1 MRERPVASHL
11 DNNVI
16 PPSRQRELPR
26 QGLTWIG
33 QSMKRVED
41 PRILSGKGGY
51 IDDVVVPGMAHAAMV
66 SSPHAHARIVSID
79 TSRAKA
85 LPGVIGVYTGEDLA
99 TVVDPCPSFAS
110 PPVPQHAMVIDK
122 VRHVGEVV
130 AAVVAEDRYIAEDAA
145 ELVEVTYEVLPA
157 NVDIEASL
165 EATGDAIIHPDDRE
179 SNCALDES
187 FKFGPVDEDFA
198 GADRIIKRRLRWN
211 RSSAQAIET
220 CGVVADYDAFK
231 GGFTIHANTN
241 FYNFIPFVIGGSLR
255 VSPGEL
261 RIIPVLAGG
270 SFGSKVFIHKI
281 IILTAGLARLAGVP
295 VKYIED
301 RLEHFTNCDSHGSDR
316 LYDAE
321 LAVMNDGTFKS
332 MRFTVLDDYGAYLQ
346 FGVGT
351 HGNAMAQVTGPYQ
364 IPSFGMRV
372 IAVLTNKC
380 QQGPYRGFGSE
391 VTNWVMERMVDAAA
405 EELGRDG
412 VELREQNMIQPDQ
425 FPYMISTGNI
435 YDSGNFQAVLS
446 EAKQL
451 FDYDAWRTKAAEM
464 RAQGRCV
471 GIGLATCMERSVY
484 GPTEWWSL
492 NNKETPGFTL
502 TSTPEGISARIDP
515 SGKLFVT
522 LNSPMVGNSPETV
535 VTQVLAE
542 RLTIAP
548 EDVVINYADSQSGFN
563 GVGPQGSRF
572 TAMIAGACVSASIKL
587 EERLLRFG
595 ASMLQ
600 RRPEDLELRNGSVGV
615 KGVPDQ
621 EKSFA
626 EIALT
631 SSFFRL
637 SFPDEEA
644 FDSGLETTAVYD
656 HPVSAD
662 PDPDRKHL
670 GIFYP
675 IVGHICHVVAV
686 EVDPGT
692 GKVEILD
699 YAAVHDN
706 GTIVN
711 PRTLGGQVWG
721 GTANGIGSTL
731 FEQFV
736 YDRDGQFTNP
746 NFAEFAMPTANEMP
760 RNFKLGHI
768 ETPSPFT
775 EYGIK
780 GGGEGG
786 RLGAPSALTTAIEDA
801 LSSFGV
807 TISTL
812 PVTPPILRG
821 LIREREQAV
830 AAE

>member
-1 MRERPVASHL
+1 MGSHL
-11 DNNVI
+11 DSNVI
-16 PPSRQRELPR
+16 PPSRQREVPR
-26 QGLTWIG
+26 SGLTWIG
-33 QSMKRVED
+33 QSIKRVED
-41 PRILSGKGGY
+41 PRILTGNGGY
-51 IDDVVVPGMAHAAMV
+51 IDDLSLPGMAHAAMV

-79 TSRAKA
+79 TSKAKA

-99 TVVDPCPSFAS
+99 SVVDPCPSFAS
-110 PPVPQHAMVIDK
+110 PPVPQHAIAIGK

-145 ELVEVTYEVLPA
+145 DLVEVEWEVLPA
-157 NVDIEASL
+157 NVDIEAAL
-165 EATGDAIIHPDDRE
+165 EATGDAVLHPDDRE
-179 SNCALDES
+179 GNAALDES
-187 FKFGPVDEDFA
+187 FTFGEVDAHFA
-198 GADRIIKRRLRWN
+198 AAHHIVKRRLRWN

-220 CGVVADYDAFK
+220 CGVVAQYDPFK
-231 GGFTIHANTN
+231 GGYTIHSNSN

-261 RIIPVLAGG
+261 RIIPALTGG
-270 SFGSKVFIHKI
+270 SFGSKVFNHKI
-281 IILTAGLARLAGVP
+281 IIMTSGLARLAGVP

-301 RLEHFTNCDSHGSDR
+301 RLEHFTNSDSHGSDR

-321 LAVMNDGTFKS
+321 LAVAEDGTFTS
-332 MRFTVLDDYGAYLQ
+332 LRFTVLDDYGAYLQ

-351 HGNAMAQVTGPYQ
+351 HGNAMAQVTGPYK
-364 IPSFGMRV
+364 IESFGMRV
-372 IAVLTNKC
+372 IAVLTNKT

-405 EELGRDG
+405 EELDRDP
-412 VELREQNMIQPDQ
+412 VELREQNLIQPDA
-425 FPYMISTGNI
+425 FPYMIPTGNI
-435 YDSGNFQAVLS
+435 YDSGNFQKVLAD
-446 EAKQL
+446 AKEM
-451 FDYDAWRTKAAEM
+451 FDFDGWRAKAKAM
-464 RAQGRCV
+464 RAEGRCV
-471 GIGLATCMERSVY
+471 GVGLATCMERSVY

-492 NNKETPGFTL
+492 NNKATPGFTL
-502 TSTPEGISARIDP
+502 TSTPEGITARLDP

-535 VTQVLAE
+535 VTQFLAE
-542 RLTIAP
+542 RLTVAP
-548 EDVVINYADSQSGFN
+548 EDIVFNYSDSQSGFN

-587 EERLLRFG
+587 EERLKRFG
-595 ASMLQ
+595 AHMLQ
-600 RRPEDLELRNGSVGV
+600 RRPEDVELRDGTVAV
-615 KGVPDQ
+615 KGLTDQ
-621 EKSFA
+621 SKTFA

-637 SFPDEEA
+637 SFPDGEE

-656 HPVSAD
+656 HPLSTD
-662 PDPDRKHL
+662 PDEDRKHL

-675 IVGHICHVVAV
+675 IVGHICHIVAV

-711 PRTLGGQVWG
+711 PRTLAGQVWG
-721 GTANGIGSTL
+721 GTANGIGTALS
-731 FEQFV
+731 EQFN
-736 YDRDGQFTNP
+736 YDADGQFLNP

-760 RNFKLGHI
+760 RNFKLGHV
-768 ETPSPFT
+768 ETPSPYT

-786 RLGAPSALTTAIEDA
+786 RLGAPSALTSAIEDA
-801 LSSFGV
+801 LSDRGV
-807 TISTL
+807 KIAAL

-821 LIREREQAV
+821 LIR
-830 AAE
+830 AAEQTAAE

>member
-1 MRERPVASHL
+1 MASHL
-11 DNNVI
+11 DTNVI
-16 PPSRQRELPR
+16 PPSRQREAPR
-26 QGLTWIG
+26 SGLTWIG
-33 QSMKRVED
+33 QSIKRVED
-41 PRILSGKGGY
+41 PRILTGNGGY
-51 IDDVVVPGMAHAAMV
+51 IDDLKMPGMAHAAMV

-79 TSRAKA
+79 TSKAKA

-99 TVVDPCPSFAS
+99 GVVDPCPSFAS
-110 PPVPQHAMVIDK
+110 PPVPQHAMAMGK

-130 AAVVAEDRYIAEDAA
+130 AAVVADDRYIAEDAA
-145 ELVEVTYEVLPA
+145 ELIEVEWEVLPA
-157 NVDIEASL
+157 NVDIEASAA
-165 EATGDAIIHPDDRE
+165 ATGDALLHPDDRE
-179 SNCALDES
+179 TNVALDES
-187 FKFGPVDEDFA
+187 FSFGPVDDDFA
-198 GADRIIKRRLRWN
+198 AADRIVKRRLRWH

-220 CGVVADYDAFK
+220 SGVVAHYDAYK
-231 GGFTIHANTN
+231 GGYTIHCNSN

-261 RIIPVLAGG
+261 RIVPVLTGG
-270 SFGSKVFIHKI
+270 SFGSKVFSHKI
-281 IILTAGLARLAGVP
+281 IILTGGLSRLAGVP

-301 RLEHFTNCDSHGSDR
+301 RLEHFTNSDSHGSDR

-321 LAVMNDGTFKS
+321 LAVDKDGTFRS
-332 MRFTVLDDYGAYLQ
+332 MRFTVMDDYGAYLQ

-351 HGNAMAQVTGPYQ
+351 HGNAMAQVTGPYT
-364 IPSFGMRV
+364 IGSFGMRV
-372 IAVLTNKC
+372 MAVLTNKC

-405 EELGRDG
+405 DELDRDP
-412 VELREQNMIQPDQ
+412 VELREQNMIQPDA
-425 FPYMISTGNI
+425 FPYMIPTGNI
-435 YDSGNFQAVLS
+435 YDSGNFQKVLA
-446 EAKQL
+446 EAKQM
-451 FDYDAWRTKAAEM
+451 FDFDDWRAKAKAM
-464 RAQGRCV
+464 RAEGRCV

-492 NNKETPGFTL
+492 NNKATPGFTL
-502 TSTPEGISARIDP
+502 TSTPEGITARIDP
-515 SGKLFVT
+515 SGKLFIT
-522 LNSPMVGNSPETV
+522 LHSPMVGNSPETV
-535 VTQVLAE
+535 VTQILAE
-542 RLTIAP
+542 RLTVAP
-548 EDVVINYADSQSGFN
+548 EDIVFNYSDSQTGFN

-587 EERLLRFG
+587 EERLKRFG
-595 ASMLQ
+595 AHMLQ
-600 RRPEDLELRNGSVGV
+600 RRPEDVELRNGMVAVRGL
-615 KGVPDQ
+615 KDQ

-637 SFPDEEA
+637 SFPDGEE

-656 HPVSAD
+656 HPLSTD
-662 PDPDRKHL
+662 PDEDRKHL

-675 IVGHICHVVAV
+675 IVGHICHIVAV

-692 GKVEILD
+692 GKVEMLD

-711 PRTLGGQVWG
+711 PRTLAGQVWG
-721 GTANGIGSTL
+721 GTANGIGTTL
-731 FEQFV
+731 SEQFH
-736 YDRDGQFTNP
+736 YNADGQFTNP

-760 RNFKLGHI
+760 RNFNLGHV
-768 ETPSPFT
+768 ETPSPYT

-786 RLGAPSALTTAIEDA
+786 RLGAPSALTSAIENA
-801 LSSFGV
+801 LQDYGV
-807 TISTL
+807 KIAAL
-812 PVTPPILRG
+812 PVTPPVLRG
-821 LIREREQAV
+821 LIRDAEKI

>member
-1 MRERPVASHL
+1 MASHL
-11 DNNVI
+11 DSNVI
-16 PPSRQRELPR
+16 PPSRQRETPR
-26 QGLTWIG
+26 AGLTWIG

-51 IDDVVVPGMAHAAMV
+51 IDDVKVPGMAHAAMV

-79 TSRAKA
+79 TSKA
-85 LPGVIGVYTGEDLA
+85 EELPGVIGVYTGEDVA

-110 PPVPQHAMVIDK
+110 PPVTQHAMAIDK

-145 ELVEVTYEVLPA
+145 ALIEVEWDVLPA
-157 NVDIEASL
+157 MVDIEASL
-165 EATGDAIIHPDDRE
+165 EAMGDGVLHPDDRE
-179 SNCALDES
+179 SNKALDES
-187 FKFGPVDEDFA
+187 FEFGPVSEDFDA
-198 GADRIIKRRLRWN
+198 ADRIIKRRLRWN

-220 CGVVADYDAFK
+220 CGVISQWDAFK
-231 GGFTIHANTN
+231 GGYTIHANTN

-255 VSPGEL
+255 VSPGEM
-261 RIIPVLAGG
+261 RIIPVLTGG

-281 IILTAGLARLAGVP
+281 IIMTSALSRLSGVP

-301 RLEHFTNCDSHGSDR
+301 RLEHFTNSDSHGSDR

-321 LAVMNDGTFKS
+321 LAINDDGTFKS
-332 MRFTVLDDYGAYLQ
+332 LRFTVLDDYGAYLQ

-364 IPSFGMRV
+364 IGSFGMRV
-372 IAVLTNKC
+372 IAVLTNKT

-391 VTNWVMERMVDAAA
+391 VTNWVMERMADAAA
-405 EELGRDG
+405 EELGRDPL
-412 VELREQNMIQPDQ
+412 ELREQNMIQPDQ
-425 FPYMISTGNI
+425 FPYMIPTGNI
-435 YDSGNFQAVLS
+435 YDSGNFQKVLG
-446 EAKQL
+446 EAKSL
-451 FDYDAWRTKAAEM
+451 FDLDAWRKKAADM
-464 RAQGRCV
+464 RAEGRCV
-471 GIGLATCMERSVY
+471 GIGVATCMERSVY

-522 LNSPMVGNSPETV
+522 LHSPMVGNSPETV
-535 VTQVLAE
+535 VTQILAE
-542 RLTIAP
+542 RLTVAP
-548 EDVVINYADSQSGFN
+548 EDVVINYSDSQSGFN

-572 TAMIAGACVSASIKL
+572 TAMVAGACVSAAIKL
-587 EERLLRFG
+587 EERLKRFG
-595 ASMLQ
+595 AHMLQ
-600 RRPEDLELRNGSVGV
+600 RRPEDMELRDGKVAV
-615 KGVPDQ
+615 KGLKDQ
-621 EKSFA
+621 ETSFA
-626 EIALT
+626 DIALN

-637 SFPDEEA
+637 SFPDGEE

-656 HPVSAD
+656 HPLSTD
-662 PDPDRKHL
+662 PHEDREHL

-675 IVGHICHVVAV
+675 IVGHICHIVAV

-692 GKVEILD
+692 GKVEMLD

-711 PRTLGGQVWG
+711 PRTLAGQVWG
-721 GTANGIGSTL
+721 GTANGIGTTL
-731 FEQFV
+731 SEQFN
-736 YDRDGQFTNP
+736 YDESGQFVNP

-760 RNFKLGHI
+760 RNFKLGHV
-768 ETPSPFT
+768 ETPSPYT

-786 RLGAPSALTTAIEDA
+786 RLGAPSALTSAVEDA
-801 LSSFGV
+801 LQNYGV
-807 TISTL
+807 KISAL
-812 PVTPPILRG
+812 PITPPVLRG
-821 LIREREQAV
+821 LIREAEQA
-830 AAE
+830 A

>member
-1 MRERPVASHL
+1 MASHL
-11 DNNVI
+11 DSNVI
-16 PPSRQRELPR
+16 PPSRQREAPR
-26 QGLTWIG
+26 AGMIWIG
-33 QSMKRVED
+33 QSIKRVED

-51 IDDVVVPGMAHAAMV
+51 IDDMTVPGMAHAAMV
-66 SSPHAHARIVSID
+66 ASPHAHARIVSID
-79 TSRAKA
+79 TSKAKA
-85 LPGVIGVYTGEDLA
+85 LPGVIGVYTGADLA

-110 PPVPQHAMVIDK
+110 PPVPQHAMAIDK

-145 ELVEVTYEVLPA
+145 ELVEVEWEMLPA
-157 NVDIEASL
+157 NVDIEAAL
-165 EATGDAIIHPDDRE
+165 EATGDAVLHPDDRE
-179 SNCALDES
+179 SNKALDES
-187 FKFGPVDEDFA
+187 FSFGPVEEDFA
-198 GADRIIKRRLRWN
+198 AADHIIKRRLRWN

-220 CGVVADYDAFK
+220 CGVVAQFDPFK
-231 GGFTIHANTN
+231 GGYTIHANSN

-261 RIIPVLAGG
+261 RIVPVLTGG
-270 SFGSKVFIHKI
+270 SFGSKVFTHKI
-281 IILTAGLARLAGVP
+281 IILTGGLSRLAGVP

-301 RLEHFTNCDSHGSDR
+301 RLEHFTNSDSHGSDR

-321 LAVMNDGTFKS
+321 LAVSEDGTFKS
-332 MRFTVLDDYGAYLQ
+332 LRFTVLDDYGAYLQ

-364 IPSFGMRV
+364 IGSFGMRV
-372 IAVLTNKC
+372 IAVLTNKT

-391 VTNWVMERMVDAAA
+391 VTNWVMERMVDATAD
-405 EELGRDG
+405 ELGRDPLD
-412 VELREQNMIQPDQ
+412 LREQNMIQPDQ
-425 FPYMISTGNI
+425 FPYMIPTGNI
-435 YDSGNFQAVLS
+435 YDSGNFQTVLGQAR
-446 EAKQL
+446 EMFGL
-451 FDYDAWRTKAAEM
+451 DAWREKAARL
-464 RAQGRCV
+464 RAEGRCV
-471 GIGLATCMERSVY
+471 GIGVATCMERSVY

-492 NNKETPGFTL
+492 NNRETPGFTL
-502 TSTPEGISARIDP
+502 TSTPEGITARFDP
-515 SGKLFVT
+515 SGKLFIT

-535 VTQVLAE
+535 VTQILAE
-542 RLTIAP
+542 RLTVAP
-548 EDVVINYADSQSGFN
+548 EDIVINYSDSQSGFN

-587 EERLLRFG
+587 EERLKRFG
-595 ASMLQ
+595 AHMLQ
-600 RRPEDLELRNGSVGV
+600 RRPEDLELRGGMVAV
-615 KGVPDQ
+615 KGIKDQ

-637 SFPDEEA
+637 SFPDGEE

-656 HPVSAD
+656 HPLSTD
-662 PDPDRKHL
+662 PDEDRKHL

-675 IVGHICHVVAV
+675 IVGHICHIVAV

-692 GKVEILD
+692 GQVEMLD
-699 YAAVHDN
+699 YSAVHDN

-711 PRTLGGQVWG
+711 PRTLAGQVWG
-721 GTANGIGSTL
+721 GTANGIGTTL
-731 FEQFV
+731 SEQFC
-736 YDRDGQFTNP
+736 YDSEGQFTNP

-760 RNFKLGHI
+760 RNFKLGHV
-768 ETPSPFT
+768 ETPSPYT

-786 RLGAPSALTTAIEDA
+786 RLGAPSALTSAIEDA
-801 LSSFGV
+801 LSDYGV
-807 TISTL
+807 KISAL

-821 LIREREQAV
+821 LIRDAEQSPAR
-830 AAE
+830 

>member
-1 MRERPVASHL
+1 MASHL
-11 DNNVI
+11 DTNVI
-16 PPSRQRELPR
+16 PPSRQREAPR
-26 QGLTWIG
+26 AGMTWIG
-33 QSMKRVED
+33 QSLKRVED
-41 PRILSGKGGY
+41 PRILAGRGGY
-51 IDDVVVPGMAHAAMV
+51 IDDLVVPGMAHAAMV
-66 SSPHAHARIVSID
+66 ASPHAHARIVSID
-79 TSRAKA
+79 VSKARA
-85 LPGVIGVYTGEDLA
+85 LPGVIGVYTGADLA

-110 PPVPQHAMVIDK
+110 PPVPQHAIAIDK

-145 ELVEVTYEVLPA
+145 ELVAVEWEILPA

-165 EATGDAIIHPDDRE
+165 AATGDAVLHPGDRE
-179 SNCALDES
+179 SNRALDES
-187 FKFGPVDEDFA
+187 FSFGPVDEDFA
-198 GADRIIKRRLRWN
+198 AADHVIKRRLRWN

-220 CGVVADYDAFK
+220 CGVVAQFDPFK
-231 GGFTIHANTN
+231 GGYTIHANSN

-261 RIIPVLAGG
+261 RIVPVLTGG
-270 SFGSKVFIHKI
+270 SFGSKVFTHKI
-281 IILTAGLARLAGVP
+281 IILTAGLSRLAGVP

-301 RLEHFTNCDSHGSDR
+301 RLEHFTNSDSHGSDR

-321 LAVMNDGTFKS
+321 LAVDADGAFKS
-332 MRFTVLDDYGAYLQ
+332 LRFTVLDDYGAYLQ

-364 IPSFGMRV
+364 IGSFGMRV
-372 IAVLTNKC
+372 IAVLTNKT

-405 EELGRDG
+405 AELGRDPL
-412 VELREQNMIQPDQ
+412 ELREQNMIQPNQ
-425 FPYMISTGNI
+425 FPYMIPTGNI
-435 YDSGNFQAVLS
+435 YDSGNFQAVLAQAR
-446 EAKQL
+446 EM
-451 FDYDAWRTKAAEM
+451 FDLDAWRDKAANL
-464 RAQGRCV
+464 RANGRCV
-471 GIGLATCMERSVY
+471 GVGVATCMERSVY

-492 NNKETPGFTL
+492 NNRETPGFTL
-502 TSTPEGISARIDP
+502 TSTPEGISARFDP

-535 VTQVLAE
+535 VTQILAE
-542 RLTIAP
+542 RLTVAP
-548 EDVVINYADSQSGFN
+548 EDIVINYSDSQTGFN

-587 EERLLRFG
+587 EERLKRFAG
-595 ASMLQ
+595 HMLQ
-600 RRPEDLELRNGSVGV
+600 RRPEDLELRGGMVAV
-615 KGVPDQ
+615 KGLKDQ

-637 SFPDEEA
+637 SFPDDED

-656 HPVSAD
+656 HPLSTD
-662 PDPDRKHL
+662 PDEDRKHL

-675 IVGHICHVVAV
+675 IVGHICHIVAV

-692 GKVEILD
+692 GKVEMLD

-711 PRTLGGQVWG
+711 PRTLAGQVWG
-721 GTANGIGSTL
+721 GTANGIGTALS
-731 FEQFV
+731 EQFC
-736 YDRDGQFTNP
+736 YDAEGQFTNP

-760 RNFKLGHI
+760 RNFKLGHV
-768 ETPSPFT
+768 ETPSPYT

-786 RLGAPSALTTAIEDA
+786 RLGAPSALTSAIEDA
-801 LSSFGV
+801 LCDYGV
-807 TISTL
+807 KISEL
-812 PVTPPILRG
+812 PVTPPVLRG
-821 LIREREQAV
+821 LIRAAEQA

>member
-1 MRERPVASHL
+1 MSQHL
-11 DNNVI
+11 KSNVI
-16 PPSRQRELPR
+16 PPSRQREMPR
-26 QGLTWIG
+26 AGLTWIG

-51 IDDVVVPGMAHAAMV
+51 IDDVAVPGMAHAAMV

-79 TSRAKA
+79 TSKAKA
-85 LPGVIGVYTGEDLA
+85 LPGVIGVYTGDDMA

-110 PPVPQHAMVIDK
+110 PPITQHPMSIGK

-145 ELVEVTYEVLPA
+145 ELVEVEWEILPA
-157 NVDIEASL
+157 NVDIEASAA
-165 EATGDAIIHPDDRE
+165 ATGDALLHPEDRE
-179 SNCALDES
+179 SNVALDES
-187 FKFGPVDEDFA
+187 FSFGDVDQHFA
-198 GADRIIKRRLRWN
+198 DAHTVVKRRLRWQ

-220 CGVVADYDAFK
+220 CGVVAQFDPFK
-231 GGFTIHANTN
+231 GGYTIHSNSN

-261 RIIPVLAGG
+261 RIIPVLTGG
-270 SFGSKVFIHKI
+270 SFGSKVFNHKI

-301 RLEHFTNCDSHGSDR
+301 RLEHFTNSDSHGSDR

-321 LAVMNDGTFKS
+321 LAVAEDGTFTS
-332 MRFTVLDDYGAYLQ
+332 LRFTVMDDYGAYLQ

-364 IPSFGMRV
+364 IQSFGMRV
-372 IAVLTNKC
+372 IAVLTNKT

-391 VTNWVMERMVDAAA
+391 VTNWVMERMADAAA
-405 EELGRDG
+405 EEMGRDP
-412 VELREQNMIQPDQ
+412 VALREQNMIQPDQ
-425 FPYMISTGNI
+425 FPYMIPTGNI
-435 YDSGNFQAVLS
+435 YDSGNFQKVLA
-446 EAKQL
+446 EAKSM
-451 FDYDAWRTKAAEM
+451 FDFDGWRDKAKAM
-464 RAQGRCV
+464 RAEGRCV
-471 GIGLATCMERSVY
+471 GVGLATCMERSVY

-502 TSTPEGISARIDP
+502 TSTPEGITVRLDP
-515 SGKLFVT
+515 SGKMFVT

-535 VTQVLAE
+535 VAQILAE

-548 EDVVINYADSQSGFN
+548 EDIVFNYSDSQSGFN

-572 TAMIAGACVSASIKL
+572 TAMIAGACVSAAIKL
-587 EERLLRFG
+587 EERLKRFG
-595 ASMLQ
+595 AHMLQ
-600 RRPEDLELRNGSVGV
+600 RRPEDVELRNGTVAV
-615 KGVPDQ
+615 KGLNDQ
-621 EKSFA
+621 EKPFG

-637 SFPDEEA
+637 SFPDGEE

-656 HPVSAD
+656 HPLSTD
-662 PDPDRKHL
+662 PAEDRSHL

-675 IVGHICHVVAV
+675 IVGHICHIVAV

-706 GTIVN
+706 GTMVN
-711 PRTLGGQVWG
+711 PRTLAGQVWG
-721 GTANGIGSTL
+721 GTANGIGTTL
-731 FEQFV
+731 SEQFI
-736 YDRDGQFTNP
+736 YDADGQFTNP

-760 RNFKLGHI
+760 RNFKLGHV

-786 RLGAPSALTTAIEDA
+786 RLGAPSALSSAIEDA
-801 LSSFGV
+801 LSDHGV
-807 TISTL
+807 KITSL

-821 LIREREQAV
+821 LIRDAEQGAT
-830 AAE
+830 A

>member
-1 MRERPVASHL
+1 MSSHL
-11 DNNVI
+11 KSNVI
-16 PPSRQRELPR
+16 PPSRQREKPR
-26 QGLTWIG
+26 SGLTWIG
-33 QSMKRVED
+33 QSIKRVED
-41 PRILSGKGGY
+41 PRILTGKGGY
-51 IDDVVVPGMAHAAMV
+51 IDDIVVPGMAHAAMV
-66 SSPHAHARIVSID
+66 ASPHAHARIVSID
-79 TSRAKA
+79 TSKAKA
-85 LPGVIGVYTGEDLA
+85 LPGVIGVYTGADLA

-110 PPVPQHAMVIDK
+110 PPVPQRAMAIDK

-145 ELVEVTYEVLPA
+145 ALVEVDYQVLPA
-157 NVDIEASL
+157 NVDIEAAL
-165 EATGDAIIHPDDRE
+165 KATGDAVLHPGDRE
-179 SNCALDES
+179 SNCALDER
-187 FKFGPVDEDFA
+187 FAFGPVDEDFEA
-198 GADRIIKRRLRWN
+198 ADRVIKRRLRWN

-220 CGVVADYDAFK
+220 CGVVAQWDAFN
-231 GGFTIHANTN
+231 GGYTIHANTN
-241 FYNFIPFVIGGSLR
+241 FYSFIPFVVGGSLR
-255 VSPGEL
+255 VSPGEMKL
-261 RIIPVLAGG
+261 IPVLTGG

-281 IILTAGLARLAGVP
+281 IILTAGLARLTGVP

-301 RLEHFTNCDSHGSDR
+301 RLEHFANSDSHGSDR
-316 LYDAE
+316 LYDCE
-321 LAVMNDGTFKS
+321 LAVMEDGSFKS

-351 HGNAMAQVTGPYQ
+351 HGNAMAQVTGPYR
-364 IPSFGMRV
+364 IGSFGMRV

-405 EELGRDG
+405 EELARDPL
-412 VELREQNMIQPDQ
+412 ELREQNMIQPDE
-425 FPYMISTGNI
+425 FPYMIPTGNI
-435 YDSGNFQAVLS
+435 YDSGNFQKVLA
-446 EAKQL
+446 EARDM
-451 FDYDAWRTKAAEM
+451 FDLKAWTEKAKAA
-464 RAQGRCV
+464 RADGRCV
-471 GIGLATCMERSVY
+471 GVGVATCMERSVY

-522 LNSPMVGNSPETV
+522 LNSCMVGNSPETV
-535 VTQVLAE
+535 ATQILAE
-542 RLTIAP
+542 RLTVAP
-548 EDVVINYADSQSGFN
+548 EDIVINYADSQTGFN

-572 TAMIAGACVSASIKL
+572 TAMVAGACVTASVRL
-587 EERLLRFG
+587 EEKLKRFG
-595 ASMLQ
+595 AHMLQ
-600 RRPEDLELRNGSVGV
+600 RRPEDLELRDGKVAV
-615 KGVPDQ
+615 KGLKDQ

-637 SFPDEEA
+637 SFPDGED

-656 HPVSAD
+656 HPISTD
-662 PDPDRKHL
+662 PHPDREHL

-675 IVGHICHVVAV
+675 IVGHICHIVAV
-686 EVDPGT
+686 EVDPET
-692 GKVEILD
+692 GKVDILD

-721 GTANGIGSTL
+721 GTANGIGTTL
-731 FEQFV
+731 SEQFI
-736 YDRDGQFTNP
+736 YDAEGQFTNP

-760 RNFKLGHI
+760 TNFKLGHV
-768 ETPSPFT
+768 ETPSPYT

-786 RLGAPSALTTAIEDA
+786 RLGAPSALTSAIEDA
-801 LSSFGV
+801 LCNKGV
-807 TISTL
+807 KITSL

-821 LIREREQAV
+821 LIREAEAAAV
-830 AAE
+830 AE

>member
-1 MRERPVASHL
+1 MASHL
-11 DNNVI
+11 DTNVI
-16 PPSRQRELPR
+16 PQSRQREKPR
-26 QGLTWIG
+26 AGLTWIG
-33 QSMKRVED
+33 QSIKRVED
-41 PRILSGKGGY
+41 PRILTGNGGY
-51 IDDVVVPGMAHAAMV
+51 IDDLKMPGMAHAAMV

-79 TSRAKA
+79 TTKAKA
-85 LPGVIGVYTGEDLA
+85 LPGVIGVYTGEDMA
-99 TVVDPCPSFAS
+99 SVVDPCPSFAS
-110 PPVPQHAMVIDK
+110 PPVPQHSMAMGK

-145 ELVEVTYEVLPA
+145 ELVEVEWEVLPA
-157 NVDIEASL
+157 NVDIEASAA
-165 EATGDAIIHPDDRE
+165 ATGDALLHPDDRE
-179 SNCALDES
+179 SNVALDES
-187 FKFGPVDEDFA
+187 FSFGPVEEDFA
-198 GADRIIKRRLRWN
+198 AADHIIKRRLRWH

-220 CGVVADYDAFK
+220 CGVVAHYDEFK
-231 GGFTIHANTN
+231 GGYTIHCNSN

-261 RIIPVLAGG
+261 RIIPALTGG
-270 SFGSKVFIHKI
+270 SFGSKVFSHKI
-281 IILTAGLARLAGVP
+281 IILTGGLSRLAGVP

-301 RLEHFTNCDSHGSDR
+301 RLEHFTNSDSHGSDR

-321 LAVMNDGTFKS
+321 LAVDKDGTFKS
-332 MRFTVLDDYGAYLQ
+332 LRFTVMDDYGAYLQ

-351 HGNAMAQVTGPYQ
+351 HGNAMAQVTGPYR
-364 IPSFGMRV
+364 IESFGMRV
-372 IAVLTNKC
+372 MAVLTNKC

-391 VTNWVMERMVDAAA
+391 VTNWVMERMVDATAD
-405 EELGRDG
+405 ELGRDP
-412 VELREQNMIQPDQ
+412 VELREQNMIQPDA
-425 FPYMISTGNI
+425 FPYMIPTGNI
-435 YDSGNFQAVLS
+435 YDSGNFQKVLAQ
-446 EAKQL
+446 AKEM
-451 FDYDAWRTKAAEM
+451 FDFDGWRAKAKAM
-464 RAQGRCV
+464 RAEGRCV
-471 GIGLATCMERSVY
+471 GVGLATCMERSVY

-492 NNKETPGFTL
+492 NNKATPGFTL
-502 TSTPEGISARIDP
+502 TSTPEGITARFDP
-515 SGKLFVT
+515 SGKLFIT

-535 VTQVLAE
+535 VTQILAE
-542 RLTIAP
+542 RLTVAP
-548 EDVVINYADSQSGFN
+548 EDIVFNYSDSQSGFN

-587 EERLLRFG
+587 EERLKRFG
-595 ASMLQ
+595 AHMLQ
-600 RRPEDLELRNGSVGV
+600 RRPEDVELRGGMVAV
-615 KGVPDQ
+615 KGLKDQ

-637 SFPDEEA
+637 SFPDGEE

-656 HPVSAD
+656 HPLSTD
-662 PDPDRKHL
+662 PAEDRSHL

-692 GKVEILD
+692 GKVEMLD

-711 PRTLGGQVWG
+711 PRTLAGQVWG
-721 GTANGIGSTL
+721 GTANGIGTTL
-731 FEQFV
+731 SEQFH
-736 YDRDGQFTNP
+736 YNSDGQFANP

-760 RNFKLGHI
+760 RNFKLGHV
-768 ETPSPFT
+768 ETPSPYT

-786 RLGAPSALTTAIEDA
+786 RLGAPSALTSAIEDA
-801 LSSFGV
+801 LSDYGV
-807 TISTL
+807 KITAL
-812 PVTPPILRG
+812 PVTPPVLRG
-821 LIREREQAV
+821 LIRDAEQI

>member
-1 MRERPVASHL
+1 MASHL
-11 DNNVI
+11 DTNVI
-16 PPSRQRELPR
+16 PPSRQREAPR
-26 QGLTWIG
+26 AGMAWIG
-33 QSMKRVED
+33 QSIKRVED

-51 IDDVVVPGMAHAAMV
+51 IDDLKVPGMAHAAMV
-66 SSPHAHARIVSID
+66 SSPHAHARIIRID
-79 TSRAKA
+79 TSKAKMV
-85 LPGVIGVYTGEDLA
+85 PGVIGVYTGEDLA

-110 PPVPQHAMVIDK
+110 PPVPQHAMAMGK

-145 ELVEVTYEVLPA
+145 ELVEVEWEVLPA
-157 NVDIEASL
+157 NIDIEASL
-165 EATGDAIIHPDDRE
+165 EATGDAILHPDDRE
-179 SNCALDES
+179 SNKALDES
-187 FKFGPVDEDFA
+187 FSFGPVEADFA
-198 GADRIIKRRLRWN
+198 AADHIIKRRLRWH

-220 CGVVADYDAFK
+220 CGVVSQYDAFK
-231 GGFTIHANTN
+231 GGYTIHANSN

-261 RIIPVLAGG
+261 RIVPVLTGG
-270 SFGSKVFIHKI
+270 SFGSKVFTHKI
-281 IILTAGLARLAGVP
+281 IILTAGLSRLAGVP

-301 RLEHFTNCDSHGSDR
+301 RLEHFTNSDSHGSDR

-321 LAVMNDGTFKS
+321 LAVTGDGTFKS
-332 MRFTVLDDYGAYLQ
+332 LRFTVLDDYGAYLQ

-351 HGNAMAQVTGPYQ
+351 HGNAMAQVTGPYK
-364 IPSFGMRV
+364 IGSFGMRV

-405 EELGRDG
+405 EELDRDP
-412 VELREQNMIQPDQ
+412 VELREQNMIQPDA
-425 FPYMISTGNI
+425 FPYMIPTGNI
-435 YDSGNFQAVLS
+435 YDSGNFQKVLAD
-446 EAKQL
+446 AKEM
-451 FDYDAWRTKAAEM
+451 FDYDGWCEKARALRAE
-464 RAQGRCV
+464 GRCV
-471 GIGLATCMERSVY
+471 GVGLATCMERSVY

-492 NNKETPGFTL
+492 NNRETPGFTL
-502 TSTPEGISARIDP
+502 TSTPEGITARLDP

-535 VTQVLAE
+535 VTQILAE
-542 RLTIAP
+542 RLTVAP
-548 EDVVINYADSQSGFN
+548 EDIVINYSDSQSGFN

-572 TAMIAGACVSASIKL
+572 TAMIAGACVTASIRL
-587 EERLLRFG
+587 EERLKRFG
-595 ASMLQ
+595 AHMLQ
-600 RRPEDLELRNGSVGV
+600 RRPEDVELRGGTVAV
-615 KGVPDQ
+615 KGLKDQ

-637 SFPDEEA
+637 SFPDGEE
-644 FDSGLETTAVYD
+644 FDSGIETTAVYD
-656 HPVSAD
+656 HPLSTD
-662 PDPDRKHL
+662 PAEDRSHL

-675 IVGHICHVVAV
+675 IVGHICHIVAV

-692 GKVEILD
+692 GKVDMLD

-711 PRTLGGQVWG
+711 PRTLAGQVWG
-721 GTANGIGSTL
+721 GTANGIGTTL
-731 FEQFV
+731 SEQFH
-736 YDRDGQFTNP
+736 YNADGQFTNP

-760 RNFKLGHI
+760 RNFKLGHV
-768 ETPSPFT
+768 ETPSPYT

-786 RLGAPSALTTAIEDA
+786 RLGAPSALTSAIENA
-801 LSSFGV
+801 LSDYGV
-807 TISTL
+807 KIAAL
-812 PVTPPILRG
+812 PVTPPVLRG
-821 LIREREQAV
+821 LIREAEQA
-830 AAE
+830 AAS

>member
-1 MRERPVASHL
+1 MASHL
-11 DNNVI
+11 DTNVI
-16 PPSRQRELPR
+16 PPSRQREAPR
-26 QGLTWIG
+26 AGLTWIG
-33 QSMKRVED
+33 QSIKRVED
-41 PRILSGKGGY
+41 PRILTGNGGY
-51 IDDVVVPGMAHAAMV
+51 IDDFKVPGMAHAAMV

-85 LPGVIGVYTGEDLA
+85 LPGVIGVYTGDDLA

-110 PPVPQHAMVIDK
+110 PPITQTAIAVGK

-145 ELVEVTYEVLPA
+145 ELVDVEWEVLPA
-157 NVDIEASL
+157 NVDL
-165 EATGDAIIHPDDRE
+165 ETSAAATGDALLHPEDRE
-179 SNCALDES
+179 SNVALDES
-187 FKFGPVDEDFA
+187 FSFGPVDEDFA
-198 GADRIIKRRLRWN
+198 AADHIIKRRLRWH

-220 CGVVADYDAFK
+220 CGVVAQYDEYK
-231 GGFTIHANTN
+231 GGYTIHCNSN

-261 RIIPVLAGG
+261 RIVPKLAGG
-270 SFGSKVFIHKI
+270 SFGSKVFSHKI
-281 IILTAGLARLAGVP
+281 IILTAGLSRLAGLP

-301 RLEHFTNCDSHGSDR
+301 RLEHFTNSDSHGSDR

-321 LAVMNDGTFKS
+321 LAVNKDGTFKS
-332 MRFTVLDDYGAYLQ
+332 LRFTVLDDYGAYLQ

-351 HGNAMAQVTGPYQ
+351 HGNAMAQVTGPYT
-364 IPSFGMRV
+364 IGSFGMRV
-372 IAVLTNKC
+372 KAVLTNKC

-391 VTNWVMERMVDAAA
+391 VTNWVMERMADAAA
-405 EELGRDG
+405 DELGRDP
-412 VELREQNMIQPDQ
+412 VELREQNMIQPDA
-425 FPYMISTGNI
+425 FPYMIPTGNI
-435 YDSGNFQAVLS
+435 YDSGNFQKVLD
-446 EAKQL
+446 EAKTL
-451 FDYDAWRTKAAEM
+451 FDLDAWREKAKKM
-464 RAQGRCV
+464 RAEGRCV
-471 GIGLATCMERSVY
+471 GVGVATCMERSVY

-502 TSTPEGISARIDP
+502 TSTPESISVHFDP

-522 LNSPMVGNSPETV
+522 LHSPMVGNSPETV
-535 VTQVLAE
+535 VTQILAE
-542 RLTIAP
+542 RLTVAP
-548 EDVVINYADSQSGFN
+548 EDIVFNYSDSQTGFN

-587 EERLLRFG
+587 EERLKRFG
-595 ASMLQ
+595 AHMLQ
-600 RRPEDLELRNGSVGV
+600 RRPEDVELRNGSVAV
-615 KGVPDQ
+615 KGLKDQ
-621 EKSFA
+621 EKSFG

-637 SFPDEEA
+637 SFPDGEE

-656 HPVSAD
+656 HPLSTD
-662 PDPDRKHL
+662 PDEDRKHL

-675 IVGHICHVVAV
+675 IVGHICHIVAV
-686 EVDPGT
+686 EVDAGT
-692 GKVEILD
+692 GKVEMLD
-699 YAAVHDN
+699 YAAVHDK

-711 PRTLGGQVWG
+711 PRTLAGQVWG
-721 GTANGIGSTL
+721 GTANGIGTTL
-731 FEQFV
+731 SEQFQ
-736 YDRDGQFTNP
+736 YNSDGQFTNP

-760 RNFKLGHI
+760 RNFKLGHV

-786 RLGAPSALTTAIEDA
+786 RLGAPSALTSAIEDA
-801 LSSFGV
+801 LSDYGV
-807 TISTL
+807 KITSL
-812 PVTPPILRG
+812 PVTPPVLRG
-821 LIREREQAV
+821 LIRDASQV

>member
-1 MRERPVASHL
+1 MASHL
-11 DNNVI
+11 DTNII
-16 PPSRQRELPR
+16 PPSRQREVPR

-33 QSMKRVED
+33 QSIKRVED

-51 IDDVVVPGMAHAAMV
+51 IDDVTVPGMAHAAMV
-66 SSPHAHARIVSID
+66 TSPHAHARIVSID
-79 TSRAKA
+79 TSKAKA

-110 PPVPQHAMVIDK
+110 PPVPQSAISVGK

-145 ELVEVTYEVLPA
+145 ELVEVEWEVLPA
-157 NVDIEASL
+157 NVDIEAAL
-165 EATGDAIIHPDDRE
+165 EATGDAVIHPDDRD
-179 SNCALDES
+179 SNRALDES
-187 FKFGPVDEDFA
+187 FSFGPVDEHFA
-198 GADRIIKRRLRWN
+198 GADRIVKRRLRWH

-220 CGVVADYDAFK
+220 CGVVAQYDPFK
-231 GGFTIHANTN
+231 GGYTIHANTN

-261 RIIPVLAGG
+261 RIVPVLAGG

-281 IILTAGLARLAGVP
+281 IIMTAGLSRLAGVP

-301 RLEHFTNCDSHGSDR
+301 RVEHFTNADSHGSDR
-316 LYDAE
+316 LYEAE
-321 LAVMNDGTFKS
+321 LALMEDGTFKS
-332 MRFTVLDDYGAYLQ
+332 LRFTVLDDYGAYLQ

-351 HGNAMAQVTGPYQ
+351 HGNAMAQVTGPYR
-364 IPSFGMRV
+364 IESFGMRV
-372 IAVLTNKC
+372 IAVLTNKT

-391 VTNWVMERMVDAAA
+391 VTNWVMERMADAAA
-405 EELGRDG
+405 EELGRDP
-412 VELREQNMIQPDQ
+412 VDLREQNMIAADA
-425 FPYMISTGNI
+425 FPYMIPTGNI
-435 YDSGNFQAVLS
+435 YDSGNFQKVLA
-446 EAKQL
+446 EAKRL
-451 FDYDAWRTKAAEM
+451 FDLDTWRERAKTM
-464 RAQGRCV
+464 RAEGRCV
-471 GIGLATCMERSVY
+471 GVGVATCMERSVY

-492 NNKETPGFTL
+492 NNRETPGFTL
-502 TSTPEGISARIDP
+502 TSTPEGISARVDP

-522 LNSPMVGNSPETV
+522 LHSPMVGNSPETV

-542 RLTIAP
+542 RLTVAP
-548 EDVVINYADSQSGFN
+548 EDVVINYSDSQSGFN

-587 EERLLRFG
+587 EERLKRFG
-595 ASMLQ
+595 AYLLQ
-600 RRPEDLELRNGSVGV
+600 RRVEDVELREGCVAVTGSE
-615 KGVPDQ
+615 DQ
-621 EKSFA
+621 KKSFA

-637 SFPDEEA
+637 SFPDGEEY
-644 FDSGLETTAVYD
+644 DSGIDCTAVYD
-656 HPVSAD
+656 HPISTD
-662 PDPDRKHL
+662 PDPERKHL

-675 IVGHICHVVAV
+675 IVGHICHIVAV

-721 GTANGIGSTL
+721 GTANGIGTTL
-731 FEQFV
+731 SEQFV
-736 YDRDGQFTNP
+736 YDEDGQFTNP

-760 RNFKLGHI
+760 KSFKLGHV
-768 ETPSPFT
+768 ETPSPYT

-786 RLGAPSALTTAIEDA
+786 RLGAPSALTSAIEDA
-801 LSSFGV
+801 LSGYGV
-807 TISTL
+807 KISSL

-821 LIREREQAV
+821 LIRE
-830 AAE
+830 AEPGT